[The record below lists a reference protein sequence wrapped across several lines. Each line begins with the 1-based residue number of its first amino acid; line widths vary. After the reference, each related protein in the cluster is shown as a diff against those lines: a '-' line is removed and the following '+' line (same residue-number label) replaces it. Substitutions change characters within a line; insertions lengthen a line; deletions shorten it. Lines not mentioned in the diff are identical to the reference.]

1 MTGSFLFVKPTSS
14 NGESRPIDPDKPP
27 QYQYD
32 HASWEWLLERALRR
46 TLLPWALT
54 ESHSR
59 VLLHGH
65 EDQYSMHRWGS
76 YGVINPAGTTP
87 LAYTNVG
94 GPGSYQRK
102 TDADLSGDYRTA
114 QLPISWDSYREAPIV
129 SSTIVTY
136 GIDDLEKMVADLP
149 FSLEWLHPDWSPVSL
164 KAWNLTARTTET
176 TTGSAPP
183 SPGSY
188 DWTWKTTVEHA
199 PFEIP
204 NEIPF
209 KCLSHMRT
217 DGDIVTVNLKNDD
230 NESIEVDTAPTPA
243 SAPRALGGSIRNFHD
258 TQVRSAT
265 DGAAYKAGWALSE
278 FYVLYSHGLDYSEST
293 GPSDYSRGG
302 KTSESYEGKG
312 STLGCLVDIPG
323 EGSGYITVSPVS
335 SNGREARFVPGVDW
349 GGKPTWWHANR
360 FPKGIASVISPKLKD
375 QLEALC
381 PLCQPA
387 IPPAIPAL
395 QRKFPDVEHL
405 QWVHDSSL
413 NLMYPQGWVRH
424 LELACTP
431 FDMSTRLNAMTTTV
445 HRVPAIFAKIKTVTT
460 NYNTSENSSTDSYGS
475 GWSKYS
481 YRKEV
486 TVEGTSTNPIPAGY
500 NLMSVSSQISG
511 VENINS
517 SYSYS
522 NGDSYT
528 TSNETR
534 NTWGENFESNSDFLV
549 CLRSTK
555 NTTLSTKTTTK
566 TSRTEE
572 SNYSDE
578 PYVSEDETSKGKLP
592 DSYDPDPDDLLFPDW
607 ILPWIETAELF
618 ASIESWLGRRSNADI
633 TTTDYSYYQADG
645 GERTYLHSGSGSGSR
660 THKAH
665 WRIVSLGTMDNS
677 TGRFPAID
685 AAKIISEVDPDPTD
699 FTAESVWLNRTYTTT
714 DTTDS
719 DGNNT
724 REITEVK
731 NGNVS
736 NYRARSVFY
745 YVVVKWKFDRLDP
758 ETLNTEEILQK
769 AVDDAQDAVDEDT
782 SRVDE

>member
-59 VLLHGH
+59 DLLYGH

-76 YGVINPAGTTP
+76 YGVSNAAGSTP
-87 LAYTNVG
+87 LAYTSVG

-102 TDADLSGDYRTA
+102 TDADISSDDRNTD
-114 QLPISWDSYREAPIV
+114 LPISWDSYREAPIL

-149 FSLEWLHPDWSPVSL
+149 FSLEWLHPDWSPDSL
-164 KAWNLTARTTET
+164 KAWNLTAHTTET

-188 DWTWKTTVEHA
+188 DWTWKTTVEHV

-204 NEIPF
+204 NDTPF

-217 DGDIVTVNLKNDD
+217 DDPIVTVNLKNDD

-243 SAPRALGGSIRNFHD
+243 SAPRTLGGSIRNFHD

-265 DGAAYKAGWALSE
+265 DGAAYEAGWALSE

-293 GPSDYSRGG
+293 GSYEYSRDG
-302 KTSESYEGKG
+302 KTSESYSGNG

-323 EGSGYITVSPVS
+323 ENSGYITVSPVS
-335 SNGREARFVPGVDW
+335 SNGREARFAPGVNW
-349 GGKPTWWHANR
+349 GDKPTWWHANG
-360 FPKGIASVISPKLKD
+360 FPKGLSSVISPKLKS
-375 QLEALC
+375 QLKALC

-405 QWVHDSSL
+405 QWVHSSEL
-413 NLMYPQGWVRH
+413 NVMYPQKWVRH
-424 LELACTP
+424 LALACTP
-431 FDMSTRLNAMTTTV
+431 IDMSARLDAMTTTV
-445 HRVPAIFAKIKTVTT
+445 HRVPALFAKIKTVTT
-460 NYNTSENSSTDSYGS
+460 NYNTSESSNTDSYKS

-481 YRKEV
+481 YRRED

-500 NLMSVSSQISG
+500 DLMSVSSQISG

-517 SYSYS
+517 SYKYS
-522 NGDSYT
+522 DGSSYT
-528 TSNETR
+528 SSSETR
-534 NTWGENFESNSDFLV
+534 KTWGESFESKSEYLV

-566 TSRTEE
+566 TSRMEE
-572 SNYSDE
+572 NNYSDE
-578 PYVSEDETSKGKLP
+578 PYISEDETSRGELP

-607 ILPWIETAELF
+607 VLPWIETAELF
-618 ASIESWLGRRSNADI
+618 ASIDSRLGRRSKADI
-633 TTTDYSYYQADG
+633 TYNQYYNAEG
-645 GERTYLHSGSGSGSR
+645 GERTSLFSGSGSGSR
-660 THKAH
+660 THKA
-665 WRIVSLGTMDNS
+665 RRVTVSLGKMDNS

-685 AAKIISEVDPDPTD
+685 AAKIISDVDPDPTD
-699 FTAESVWLNRTYTTT
+699 YTFESVWLNRTYTTT

-724 REITEVK
+724 REVTEVM

-736 NYRARSVFY
+736 NYRSRTIFY
-745 YVVVKWKFDRLDP
+745 YVVVKWKFDRLKP
-758 ETLNTEEILQK
+758 ETLNTEEIIQK
-769 AVDDAQDAVDEDT
+769 AVDE
-782 SRVDE
+782 